1 MKTWPRYYR
10 VWLVFTWF
18 YWAILGCIGFY
29 WILLGF
35 TGFYWVLLGFTGFYW
50 VLLELTNFFSNLQ
63 YLAGSIGIRDPKKSF
78 LYYPNYFFQ
87 ILLGFTFERDA
98 KLVVSASAE
107 FKDVELSHF
116 VLFHRVLPCFTEFRH
131 STGLANVGSRFHSN
145 GFALGSNFRPLI
157 RATRQPSVAG
167 PLRDKR
173 AFVWKGKGPGCFSF
187 RKKIFKLF
195 EIVFFFQD
203 IKPSRPMPIYV
214 WEVRRR

>member
-1 MKTWPRYYR
+1 MDRF
-10 VWLVFTWF
+10 LLSFTGFCQVLLGFTVF
-18 YWAILGCIGFY
+18 YWILLGFTGFYWVLLGFTGFYWVLLGFTEFHRILSGLIGLYWVLLGFIGFY
-29 WILLGF
+29 WVLLGF

-173 AFVWKGKGPGCFSF
+173 AFV
-187 RKKIFKLF
+187 
-195 EIVFFFQD
+195 
-203 IKPSRPMPIYV
+203 
-214 WEVRRR
+214 